1 MGYGLAADAVVLL
14 HGLFVVFAAV
24 GGLLVLRYRWVA
36 WLHLPAAGWAVL
48 VGYAGWIC
56 PLTPLENRLR
66 RLGGERG
73 YQGGFIEHYLLP
85 VLYPEGLTE
94 AGQVVIG
101 TVVLLVNVA
110 IYGWL
115 LWRRERKEG

>member
-48 VGYAGWIC
+48 IEYAGWIC

>member
-1 MGYGLAADAVVLL
+1 MLYRLLADLTVAV
-14 HGLFVVFAAV
+14 HFFFMLFVAFGALFVFWRKWA
-24 GGLLVLRYRWVA
+24 L
-36 WLHLPAAGWAVL
+36 WLHLPAACWGVFIEL
-48 VGYAGWIC
+48 SGSVC

-66 RLGGERG
+66 ETAGLQG